1 MSKTSFQT
9 LNKIQYIQKKI
20 EAINHQIEVEGNRIL
35 NIENQLND
43 RKLSNLK
50 DKKELEEVNLSLKER
65 ESALLKNL
73 RKITDAKNNQLNVV
87 SEKQAKALEDEIAS
101 LEELKIKLE
110 EQIFL
115 ALESQEKLAKNISD
129 FESFHVGVLKTLEEL
144 KSEIKTQ
151 FQLENKELEDLKI
164 RLDNL
169 LTTLPIDY
177 RDFYSSISKK
187 FKSNSLAKIENG
199 KCEVCKMSVP
209 SSICQEVET
218 GNILETCQSCG
229 RMLIPHLD

>member
-1 MSKTSFQT
+1 M
-9 LNKIQYIQKKI
+9 

-35 NIENQLND
+35 DIENQLKD

-50 DKKELEEVNLSLKER
+50 DKKELDEINLSLKEK
-65 ESALLKNL
+65 ESDLLKTL
-73 RKITDAKNNQLNVV
+73 RKITEAKSNQLNVV
-87 SEKQAKALEDEIAS
+87 SEKQAKALEDEISS
-101 LEELKIKLE
+101 LEKVKIKLE

-115 ALESQEKLAKNISD
+115 ALESQENLIKNISD
-129 FESFHVGVLKTLEEL
+129 FESFHIGVLNTLEEL
-144 KSEIKTQ
+144 RGEIKQQ

-169 LTTLPIDY
+169 LTTLPINY
-177 RDFYSSISKK
+177 RDFFSSISKK

-199 KCEVCKMSVP
+199 KCEICKMSVP